1 MTDPKVLADALV
13 EAGIG
18 FICQYPDDD
27 LSEYRYQLPNESRWW
42 TADKFITDW
51 RVAGKV
57 LESMTWAELRELM
70 FDKLLMHRG
79 GVTEAHDKI
88 TCRAIIEAWY
98 EATEQGES
106 DERSRHHQGDCR

>member
-57 LESMTWAELRELM
+57 LESMKDQTIYEESAQATDFGFLR
-70 FDKLLMHRG
+70 DPH
-79 GVTEAHDKI
+79 
-88 TCRAIIEAWY
+88 AIIEAWY